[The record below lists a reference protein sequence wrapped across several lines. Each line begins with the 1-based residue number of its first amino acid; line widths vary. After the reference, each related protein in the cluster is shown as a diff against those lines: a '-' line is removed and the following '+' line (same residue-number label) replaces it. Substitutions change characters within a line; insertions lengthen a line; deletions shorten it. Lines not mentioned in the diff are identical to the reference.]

1 MDYWAAAIRYKYCD
15 EIAKAERIGDREYAA
30 ELIARQ
36 EREIIT
42 SRTWPVDFVASCDK
56 TLSHETGLADQERRK
71 SWLFCLT
78 G

>member
-15 EIAKAERIGDREYAA
+15 EIAKAERIGDHEYAA
-30 ELIARQ
+30 DLLARQ

-56 TLSHETGLADQERRK
+56 ALSHDASSTRQEPQK
-71 SWLFCLT
+71 S
-78 G
+78 